1 MKKKLVSAMLVS
13 AMLATVLADCGGEGS
28 SDTQK
33 GDSAK
38 GGTDGSVYLFK
49 L

>member
-1 MKKKLVSAMLVS
+1 MKKKLIS

-28 SDTQK
+28 SDIQK